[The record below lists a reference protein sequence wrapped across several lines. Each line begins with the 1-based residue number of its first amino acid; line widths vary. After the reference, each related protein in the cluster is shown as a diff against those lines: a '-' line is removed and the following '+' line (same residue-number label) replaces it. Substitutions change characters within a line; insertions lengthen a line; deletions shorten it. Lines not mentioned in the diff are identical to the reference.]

1 MFVCVVDS
9 EHVVCGFVYLPV
21 ILRAFTQAWIRCA
34 CPRRSLLMI
43 RALQRRHELIKYI
56 EQRAEDQQR
65 ADEPDSKISPH
76 FKAKRAA
83 MEINHAARFT
93 DYYSGGELM
102 NINQLRRKLPAAS
115 SHVTT

>member
-1 MFVCVVDS
+1 MSPVFISSVLCHREAVCTDVCICCCKVDF

-56 EQRAEDQQR
+56 EQRAED
-65 ADEPDSKISPH
+65 
-76 FKAKRAA
+76 
-83 MEINHAARFT
+83 
-93 DYYSGGELM
+93 
-102 NINQLRRKLPAAS
+102 
-115 SHVTT
+115 